1 MKFVL
6 AVCAAAMTVTGALAA
21 ESASPAMDSTAPATC
36 SALLTKAKA
45 MAMPT
50 DAAKAKAVA
59 DELAAAQTA
68 QTAGDEATC
77 KTHATNA
84 LSAMGGGM

>member
-1 MKFVL
+1 MKLVL
-6 AVCAAAMTVTGALAA
+6 AACAVAMTITGAIAA
-21 ESASPAMDSTAPATC
+21 ESATPASSVPAAATC
-36 SALLTKAKA
+36 ADLMTKAKA

-50 DAAKAKAVA
+50 DATKAKAVA

-77 KTHATNA
+77 KSHVTNA
-84 LSAMGGGM
+84 MSAMGGGM